1 MSLVDLHGAG
11 ERPDL
16 LEAFGRREPGA
27 VRAMYRGYGRLAY
40 AVAHQVLGR
49 RDLAEAAVRR
59 TFVEASRSAQG
70 ISRERDPAP
79 WMASIAYR
87 AAVAIQESAGGG
99 QRG

>member
-16 LEAFGRREPGA
+16 LDAFGRREPGA

-40 AVAHQVLGR
+40 AVAHHVLGR

-59 TFVEASRSAQG
+59 TFIEASRSADRL
-70 ISRERDPAP
+70 SRERELGP
-79 WMASIAYR
+79 WMAAIAYR
-87 AAVAIQESAGGG
+87 AAIAIQEGAGGEP
-99 QRG
+99 RG

>member
-16 LEAFGRREPGA
+16 LDAFGRREPGA

-40 AVAHQVLGR
+40 AVAHRVLDR

-59 TFVEASRSAQG
+59 TFIEASRSADG
-70 ISRERDPAP
+70 ISREKDLAP
-79 WMASIAYR
+79 WMAAIAYR
-87 AAVAIQESAGGG
+87 AAIAIQEGPDGGH
-99 QRG
+99 RG